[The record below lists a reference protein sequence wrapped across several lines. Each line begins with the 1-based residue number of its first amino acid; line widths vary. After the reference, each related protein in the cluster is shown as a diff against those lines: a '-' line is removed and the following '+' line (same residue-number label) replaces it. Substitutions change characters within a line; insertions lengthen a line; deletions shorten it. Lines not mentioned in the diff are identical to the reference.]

1 VSRRLVLPFAALV
14 GAALL
19 AAGCGSSGSD
29 TTPTQ
34 QWADSLCTA
43 ITTWQSSIADV
54 ANTLKGGN
62 LTKESLNTAADDV
75 KTATNTF
82 TDDLGNLGR
91 PDTDAGKQAQESISQ
106 LQSDI
111 KADLQKIQDTVDG
124 ASGITGIIQAVPTIT
139 ATVSSAA
146 TQISST
152 ITDLK
157 GLDAKGEI
165 TDAFQ
170 QSSSCA
176 SLSK

>member
-1 VSRRLVLPFAALV
+1 MVRRVVLPVAALV
-14 GAALL
+14 AAVLL

-43 ITTWQSSIADV
+43 ITTWQSSITDV
-54 ANTLKGGN
+54 ANSLKGGN
-62 LTKESLNTAADDV
+62 LTKDSLNTAADDV
-75 KTATNTF
+75 KSATNTF
-82 TDDLGNLGR
+82 TDDLGNLGK
-91 PDTDAGKQAQESISQ
+91 PDTEAGKQAQESISQ

-111 KADLQKIQDTVDG
+111 KDDLQKIQDTVDG
-124 ASGITGIIQAVPTIT
+124 ASGIAGIIQAVPTIT
-139 ATVSSAA
+139 ATVSSAG

-152 ITDLK
+152 ITTLQ

-165 TDAFQ
+165 KSAFE